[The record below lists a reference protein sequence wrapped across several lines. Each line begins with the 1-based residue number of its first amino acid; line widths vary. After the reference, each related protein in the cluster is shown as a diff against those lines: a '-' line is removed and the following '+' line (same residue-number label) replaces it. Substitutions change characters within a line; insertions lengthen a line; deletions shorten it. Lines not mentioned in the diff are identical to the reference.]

1 MTSWR
6 ERIAVALGPGLLP
19 GVTYGDWLR
28 MLRVNRFA
36 IHPRYWMRASVIT
49 QYSLMNSVIAWQER
63 RRFGE
68 EVENQIVQPPLFI
81 LGHWRSGTT
90 HLHNLL
96 SLDDRFAFPNAFQV
110 AFPNTFLSTEG
121 GGNYKLLQ
129 FFMPRKRPMDNM
141 QLDLTVPWEDEYAT
155 CTASATSSYMGPV
168 FPKRLE
174 HYDRYMTFRG
184 VPTEE
189 VARWQAS
196 LILLLKKLT
205 FKYRRPLI
213 LKSPPHTGRIRL
225 LLEMFPNAKFIHIH
239 RHPIDVFQSTRH
251 QTDVM
256 LRWYELQRFPRD
268 KIDDW
273 IFQRYREMYDAF
285 FEERSLVPAG
295 CFHEVGFDELESNP
309 ITTMGS
315 IYDALNLP
323 AFDQIEPKLRD
334 YSAGQAGY
342 RKNVFAE
349 LPRALRDRVTI
360 DWQRAF
366 AEWGYPRE
374 SRGI

>member
-6 ERIAVALGPGLLP
+6 ERIAVAFGPGLLP

-168 FPKRLE
+168 FPKRLD

-334 YSAGQAGY
+334 YSAEQAGY
-342 RKNVFAE
+342 RKNVFAD

>member
-6 ERIAVALGPGLLP
+6 ETIAVAFGPGLFA

-28 MLRVNRFA
+28 MLRDNRFA
-36 IHPRYWMRASVIT
+36 IHPRYWIRASVIT
-49 QYSLMNSVIAWQER
+49 QYSLMNSIIAWRER

-68 EVENQIVQPPLFI
+68 EVENQVVQPPLFI

-90 HLHNLL
+90 YLHNLL
-96 SLDDRFAFPNAFQV
+96 SLDNRYAFPNAFQV
-110 AFPNTFLSTEG
+110 AFPHTFLSAEG
-121 GGNYKLLQ
+121 GSNYKLLR

-141 QLDLTVPWEDEYAT
+141 QLSLTVPWEDEYAT

-196 LILLLKKLT
+196 LILLLQKLT

-239 RHPIDVFQSTRH
+239 RNPIDVFQSTRH

-273 IFQRYREMYDAF
+273 IIHRYREMYDAF
-285 FEERSLVPAG
+285 FEERSLIPAG
-295 CFHEVGFDELESNP
+295 CFHEVGFDDLDSHP
-309 ITTMGS
+309 LTTMQS

-323 AFDQIEPKLRD
+323 AFNQIEPKLRD
-334 YSAGQAGY
+334 YAAGQAGY

-349 LPRALRDRVTI
+349 LPRALWDRVTN
-360 DWQRAF
+360 DWHRAF
-366 AEWGYPRE
+366 AEWGYTCE
-374 SRGI
+374 S